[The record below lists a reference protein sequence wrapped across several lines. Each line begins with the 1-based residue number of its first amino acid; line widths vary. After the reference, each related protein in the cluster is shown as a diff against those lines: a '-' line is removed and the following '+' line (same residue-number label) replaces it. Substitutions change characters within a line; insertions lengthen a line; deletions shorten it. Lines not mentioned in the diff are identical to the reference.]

1 MKKKEEKEKNCL
13 LAKGNHEEKRG
24 KGKEQLA
31 RFNLVPLVFQANSCV
46 FGLAAMLQHL
56 ASSKMRPVISLIED
70 ARF

>member
-31 RFNLVPLVFQANSCV
+31 RFNQVPLVFQAIPV
-46 FGLAAMLQHL
+46 PLAWLQC
-56 ASSKMRPVISLIED
+56 SNI
-70 ARF
+70 